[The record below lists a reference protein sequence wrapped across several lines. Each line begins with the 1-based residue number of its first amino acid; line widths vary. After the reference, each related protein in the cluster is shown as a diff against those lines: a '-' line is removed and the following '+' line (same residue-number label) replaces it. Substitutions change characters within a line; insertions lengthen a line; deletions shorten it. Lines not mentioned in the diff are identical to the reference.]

1 MQIPKF
7 FVRSSTVG
15 AGEGEGRG
23 RSISVLDCVL
33 VLGRGRIGGLCGL
46 LELVVVVVKLQ

>member
-1 MQIPKF
+1 MQIQST
-7 FVRSSTVG
+7 VARSSTVG

-23 RSISVLDCVL
+23 RSISVLDCV
-33 VLGRGRIGGLCGL
+33 VLGWGRIGGLCGL